1 MSEITDLTATLNSYI
16 EASASR
22 SVRLETNQE
31 DLTSAVTEMTQAH
44 KEIMTSNAK
53 LEEKICSLESKAVD
67 RLTVID
73 KTITEVKDQQR
84 KNTEKVSMLELNMA
98 TQAAEEKV
106 KDSYK
111 KWWSANWSKIFM
123 TFIVTVPL
131 TVSLYN
137 LVKKMG

>member
-1 MSEITDLTATLNSYI
+1 MSEITELTATLTSFI
-16 EASASR
+16 EASATR

-31 DLTSAVTEMTQAH
+31 HLTSAVTEMTQAH

-84 KNTEKVSMLELNMA
+84 KNTEKVGMLELNMA
-98 TQAAEEKV
+98 TQAAEEKI

-123 TFIVTVPL
+123 TFVVTVPL

-137 LVKKMG
+137 LVKKVS

>member
-1 MSEITDLTATLNSYI
+1 
-16 EASASR
+16 
-22 SVRLETNQE
+22 
-31 DLTSAVTEMTQAH
+31 
-44 KEIMTSNAK
+44 
-53 LEEKICSLESKAVD
+53 
-67 RLTVID
+67 
-73 KTITEVKDQQR
+73 
-84 KNTEKVSMLELNMA
+84 LELNMA
-98 TQAAEEKV
+98 TQAAEEKI

>member
-1 MSEITDLTATLNSYI
+1 MSEITDLTATLNSFI

-31 DLTSAVTEMTQAH
+31 HLTSAVTEMTQAH

-84 KNTEKVSMLELNMA
+84 KNTEKVGMLELNMA

>member
-1 MSEITDLTATLNSYI
+1 MSEIKELTATLTSFI

-31 DLTSAVTEMTQAH
+31 HLTSAVTEMTQAH

-67 RLTVID
+67 RLTIID

-84 KNTEKVSMLELNMA
+84 KNTEKVNALELNMA

>member
-1 MSEITDLTATLNSYI
+1 MSEITDLTATLNSFI

-31 DLTSAVTEMTQAH
+31 HLTSAVTEMTQAH

-73 KTITEVKDQQR
+73 KTITEVKEQQR
-84 KNTEKVSMLELNMA
+84 KNTEKVGMLELNMA